1 MHERSLEIKV
11 LLSTKN
17 LLGSISNW
25 DMYLLLIYAGR
36 LKQITCVHLSEKVNV
51 MVALSML
58 KKLGLSADVAYNGM
72 EAIKALQAKHY
83 DLVYLTTFLFLKL
96 F

>member
-1 MHERSLEIKV
+1 
-11 LLSTKN
+11 
-17 LLGSISNW
+17 
-25 DMYLLLIYAGR
+25 
-36 LKQITCVHLSEKVNV
+36 

-83 DLVYLTTFLFLKL
+83 DLVCSPLRNPPL
-96 F
+96 